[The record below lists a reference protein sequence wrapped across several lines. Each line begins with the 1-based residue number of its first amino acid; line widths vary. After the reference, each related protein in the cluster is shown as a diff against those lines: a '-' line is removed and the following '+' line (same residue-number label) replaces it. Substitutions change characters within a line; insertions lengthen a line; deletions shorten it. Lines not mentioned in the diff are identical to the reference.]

1 MADPDLLTI
10 YQATCDVYLGGGTT
24 VVDALQPRM
33 DQIAGGSKRT
43 HAITAAKL
51 AQAYANAGEPSMACD
66 LVLTA
71 LGSAATLDSQSARG
85 ELRRV
90 LPALRRWPGRSDVQ
104 EVRHRVADLA

>member
-1 MADPDLLTI
+1 
-10 YQATCDVYLGGGTT
+10 
-24 VVDALQPRM
+24 M

-51 AQAYANAGEPSMACD
+51 AQAYANAGEPALACD

-71 LGSAATLDSQSARG
+71 LDSAAALDSQSARG

-90 LPALRRWPGRSDVQ
+90 LPALRRWTRRSDVQ
-104 EVRHRVADLA
+104 NVRHYLADLP